1 MAVRLGKGLG
11 QRLNDL
17 EVIAVGGADC
27 DPKGHWSHRKII
39 AARQR
44 TGDGGF
50 GGSLNSRPLVIDLA
64 NSRLRSGF
72 ICRGGQ
78 LDIIANFEPAR
89 SYIGVMVT
97 GRLQKGHFGSNR
109 HCSMLR

>member
-1 MAVRLGKGLG
+1 MA
-11 QRLNDL
+11 
-17 EVIAVGGADC
+17 
-27 DPKGHWSHRKII
+27 S
-39 AARQR
+39 AAASMTNMMLRFAER
-44 TGDGGF
+44 GDGGF